1 VVAHIMTNSEKLK
14 RNYARE
20 KKNSQQQLFRD
31 MLELRQDRFSP
42 TAELVQIAQV
52 MVFCGLPY
60 RPTTARELTKA
71 SRAADG
77 SEIRV
82 TFRAMFDG
90 VALPYGSD
98 RTLLHWMVDK
108 AIKDQSPFVGWD
120 TAVRYLRDM
129 KLSTGG
135 RAFADLRKRYER
147 IASMAI
153 SVRRT
158 TYTDE
163 RFVMPVVRASRM
175 PMSIAGTAV
184 AEMEG
189 PLGFQFDEVFFHEI
203 LQHHVPVVKKL
214 LEITAERPQ
223 MQDYMIFLG
232 WRSFAA
238 QAETLIP
245 WERLREQL
253 WQEDS
258 NPRRIRTRFRDAIA
272 ALKTG
277 WPELR
282 AEAQAKGLWIAP
294 PRHGVQLIALNSET
308 KTAPAQGREAPRLG
322 TALVAHQ
329 VAALAKTKKLFT

>member
-1 VVAHIMTNSEKLK
+1 MPRGELAK
-14 RNYARE
+14 RNYTRE
-20 KKNSQQQLFRD
+20 KKNSQQQLFRG
-31 MLELRQDRFSP
+31 MLELRNDRFSP
-42 TAELVQIAQV
+42 TAELVQLAQV
-52 MVFCGLPY
+52 LVFCGLPY
-60 RPTTARELTKA
+60 RPTIARELTKT

-77 SEIRV
+77 SEITV

-90 VALPYGSD
+90 IALPYGAD

-120 TAVRYLRDM
+120 TAVSYLRDM
-129 KLSTGG
+129 NFSTGG

-147 IASMAI
+147 ISGMSI
-153 SVRRT
+153 SVRRMT
-158 TYTDE
+158 STDE
-163 RFVMPVVRASRM
+163 RFIMPVVRASRM
-175 PMSIAGTAV
+175 PVSIAGEAAATL
-184 AEMEG
+184 EG
-189 PLGFQFDEVFFHEI
+189 PLGFQFDEIFFHEI

-214 LEITAERPQ
+214 LEITVERPQ

-238 QAETLIP
+238 QSETLIP

-253 WQEDS
+253 WHEDS

-282 AEAQAKGLWIAP
+282 AEAQPRGLWIAP

-308 KTAPAQGREAPRLG
+308 RTAPILDGKSTMQPGLG

-329 VAALAKTKKLFT
+329 VAALAKTQKLFV